1 MINVELSLIAIV
13 LPVIIFLLYLILA
26 SSSFVVTHKKK
37 FSFLTDFP
45 YETFEIKRNH
55 LGDFSVLIAFLVSE
69 VLVSASM
76 FLNFYDA
83 SPDLIGLL
91 ILSALLT
98 VVMIFLVIRIHT
110 LSAGREKIHL
120 TRFYLM
126 GLGLVLLSS
135 VNGIIFLN
143 LSKGR
148 ESETAVLVLSII
160 QFVLALSV
168 VFILINPRL
177 KDWARLEKVV
187 DEDGGTSLKR
197 PKPFVL
203 AFSEWIIIFLLVI
216 SWLLSAISNYL
227 IVK

>member
-13 LPVIIFLLYLILA
+13 LPVIIFLFYFILA
-26 SSSFVVTHKKK
+26 SSNFVVTHKKK

-45 YETFEIKRNH
+45 YETFEKKRNH
-55 LGDFSVLIAFLVSE
+55 LGGLRVFIAFLVSE

-76 FLNFYDA
+76 FVNFYDA

-135 VNGIIFLN
+135 VNGILFLN

-203 AFSEWIIIFLLVI
+203 AFSEWIIIFRLV
-216 SWLLSAISNYL
+216 SSRLLSAISNYL